1 MNQLIANQN
10 ELKIIFKQ
18 ALKELIIED
27 KEIFADLLAE
37 VIEDMGLINAI
48 KEGDNDQIVIKNE
61 IFSILNHNEG

>member
-48 KEGDNDQIVIKNE
+48 KEGDDNQLVSRNE
-61 IFSILNHNEG
+61 IFSILNNNEG

>member
-27 KEIFADLLAE
+27 KEIFADLFAE

-48 KEGDNDQIVIKNE
+48 KEGDNDQVVSRNE